1 MTRPAGDL
9 PLWYT
14 AGLVPVVNVVCAFL
28 VAGLVV
34 LAIGANP
41 LTAVRILFTGALG
54 SWYGI
59 GYTLY
64 YTTTF
69 IFTGLA
75 VAIVFHAGHFNIG
88 GEGQALLG
96 GLGAALVILNL
107 TFLPPWIVVPLAVA
121 GAAAMGAA
129 WAFLPGWLQ
138 AYRGSHV
145 VITTIMFNF
154 LAFALMGYLLLEIL
168 KRPDSMALETR
179 PFPEAVKLLRLDEV
193 AAMLGLTLT
202 RTPVNLSFVIA
213 LLCALGT
220 FVLVWHTRLGYA
232 IRTVGANPT
241 AAVYAGISPQRITVI
256 VMLIGGA
263 FAGLMATN
271 EILGVQQRL
280 ISDFTAGAGFV
291 GIAVALM
298 GRGHP
303 AGIVLASLLFGV
315 LYQGGAELAFDIP
328 QITRDLIVVIQGLV
342 ILFAGAL
349 ENMFRDRLAG
359 LVVRRPPEEA
369 RS

>member
-1 MTRPAGDL
+1 MSTHARGEL

-14 AGLVPVVNVVCAFL
+14 AGLVPVLNVTCAFL

-34 LAIGANP
+34 VAIGVNP
-41 LTAVRILFTGALG
+41 ITAVRILVGGALG
-54 SWYGI
+54 SANGI

-64 YTTTF
+64 YATTF

-75 VAIVFHAGHFNIG
+75 VAIAFHAGHFNIG

-96 GLGAALVILNL
+96 GLGIALVVLNL
-107 TFLPPWIVVPLAVA
+107 AFLPAPLLVLLAIA
-121 GAAAMGAA
+121 GAALAGAL

-154 LAFALMGYLLLEIL
+154 IAFGLLGYLLVGPL
-168 KRPDSMALETR
+168 KRPDSMALETL
-179 PFPEAVKLLRLDEV
+179 PFIQGARFLRGDEILGWFGI
-193 AAMLGLTLT
+193 AMP
-202 RTPVNLSFVIA
+202 RTPLNLSFVLA
-213 LLCALGT
+213 LACAFFT
-220 FVLVWHTRLGYA
+220 WVLVWHTRLGYE
-232 IRTVGANPT
+232 IRTVGANPS
-241 AAVYAGISPQRITVI
+241 AAHYAGISSKRITVI
-256 VMLIGGA
+256 VMMIGGA
-263 FAGLMATN
+263 FAGMMATN

-280 ISDFTAGAGFV
+280 IADFTAGAGFV

-328 QITRDLIVVIQGLV
+328 QITRDMIVVIQGLV

-349 ENMFRDRLAG
+349 ENMFRDRIAG
-359 LVVRRPPEEA
+359 LLFRAKEPA
-369 RS
+369 